1 MMHTNNL
8 RKLASETNDGVL
20 RGPAFDAADEIDRL
34 RSEINRMGRDLNL
47 AKYGEPNFSWSIHKK
62 AMADLL
68 ARAEKAE
75 AEVARL
81 TKERDTDHANINL
94 KADFIEATINQLAL
108 AEAERD
114 EARAQVAAAFVAAE
128 KALESR
134 KYGDPD
140 EREEYA
146 FDAALDRGIVAIRA
160 LASDHAKA
168 ALAQKGGE

>member
-34 RSEINRMGRDLNL
+34 RSEINRMGRELNL

-114 EARAQVAAAFVAAE
+114 EARAQVAAALATDCRLTAKRPAFASTRAAIW
-128 KALESR
+128 SR
-134 KYGDPD
+134 PCPCTRCKPD
-140 EREEYA
+140 
-146 FDAALDRGIVAIRA
+146 IT
-160 LASDHAKA
+160 
-168 ALAQKGGE
+168 